1 MPETENRKPETE
13 MAETLDMLKT
23 CGAMVKHHE
32 GKKEMVV
39 NCRNCIYGAS
49 VADYPQCMARTLD
62 KLVEHPDVDSINL
75 EEFYERIYDEKQ
87 TQMLKEVAQVLSR
100 LRSEKIWSPSH
111 LGGEGCDKH
120 IAERSDYVTNLVHN
134 LLRTDPVS
142 GYFNLRQEI
151 EKERAKYQQGGA
163 EYQKCSQP
171 YLKTLMEIKSLLEKT
186 DLIKK
191 ANLIISKLHKVPKGR
206 AIYKTIFESAI
217 KPTFIRTRLETGAPK
232 GVELIDSYMVGDSEV
247 EVYKHPEKI
256 AYLYYLYP
264 PEYSLPPDQYFL
276 LNKTKEIVSKQKIE
290 GVEFEDPSETRRYFE
305 RIYEGTLSDIAE
317 QNDIKLEY
325 KDIKKLAKIVA
336 RYTVGF
342 GLLEIV
348 LSDERI
354 TDVYIDAPIGRYPA
368 YLVHSD
374 YGQCETNIIYTI
386 DEARSIISKFR
397 AISGRPFDES
407 HPVLDMDLDV
417 LSSRICVIGKPLSP
431 KGISLTFRRHKET
444 PWTIPQFID
453 VNMINPLGAGLISFL
468 VDAQASTIVTG
479 SRGSGKTSF
488 MNALILEIPQN
499 LRILTQEDTL
509 ELPVSYMKK
518 LGLNIQRLKTR
529 SVIQTSQTESEVAPE
544 EALRTALRLG
554 DSVLI
559 VGEVRSKEAKVLYEA
574 MRVGAVGNVV
584 MGTIHGE
591 SAYSV
596 WDRIVND
603 LEVPTT
609 SFKATDVVIVCAP
622 IRFKG
627 SLTKHRRIIQVTEVK
642 KHWEHD
648 PYLEN
653 GFEDILTYTA
663 KNDGWDLNKLYTDE
677 KIYESTKESEILAK
691 IMRMRGISFT
701 DIWNEINLR
710 AKTKN
715 YLVEAKRKH
724 ELPAILESRYTVPI
738 HNKMQLIGEGYKSQG
753 KKVDYD
759 SIYDEWRKWVD
770 ERYVKPLVARKKK
783 LEELKAK
790 KKAQSKVRR
799 RAVKVSK
806 KKKS

>member
-1 MPETENRKPETE
+1 MV
-13 MAETLDMLKT
+13 ETLDMLKT
-23 CGAMVKHHE
+23 CGAMIKHSE

-39 NCRNCIYGAS
+39 NCRNCAYGAS

-62 KLVEHPDVDSINL
+62 KLVDHPDVNTINL
-75 EEFYERIYDEKQ
+75 EEFYERLYNEKQ
-87 TQMLKEVAQVLSR
+87 TQVLKEVAQVLAR
-100 LRSEKIWSPSH
+100 LQSERIWSPSH
-111 LGGEGCDKH
+111 LGAEGCDKYLP
-120 IAERSDYVTNLVHN
+120 ERTDYMTNLVHG
-134 LLRTDPVS
+134 LLRTDPVAA
-142 GYFNLRQEI
+142 YFNLKQEL
-151 EKERAKYQQGGA
+151 EKERARYQQGDA
-163 EYQKCSQP
+163 AYQKYSQP
-171 YLKTLMEIKSLLEKT
+171 YLKTLMEVRSLLEAT
-186 DLIKK
+186 TIIKR
-191 ANLIISKLHKVPKGR
+191 ANMVISKLHKVPAGR

-232 GVELIDSYMVGDSEV
+232 GVELVDSYMVGDSEV
-247 EVYKHPEKI
+247 EIYKHPEKI
-256 AYLYYLYP
+256 SYMYYLYP
-264 PEYSLPPDQYFL
+264 PEYSLAPDQYFL
-276 LNKTKEIVSKQKIE
+276 LNKTKNLVSEQKIA
-290 GVEFEDPSETRRYFE
+290 GVEFEDPTETRRYFE
-305 RIYEGTLSDIAE
+305 RIYEGTLADIAE
-317 QNDIKLEY
+317 QNKIKLEY
-325 KDIKKLAKIVA
+325 KDIQKLSKIVA

-342 GLLEIV
+342 GLLETV
-348 LSDERI
+348 LSDDRV
-354 TDVYIDAPIGRYPA
+354 TDVYIDAPIGRHPV

-386 DEARSIISKFR
+386 DEARSMISKFR

-431 KGISLTFRRHKET
+431 NGISLTFRRHKDT
-444 PWTIPQFID
+444 PWTLPQFMD
-453 VNMINPLGAGLISFL
+453 VKMINALGAGLISFFI
-468 VDAQASTIVTG
+468 DAQASTIVTG

-509 ELPVSYMKK
+509 ELPVEYMKG

-529 SVIQTSQTESEVAPE
+529 SAIQTSQTESEVAPE

-574 MRVGAVGNVV
+574 MRIGAVGNVV

-603 LEVPTT
+603 LDVPTT
-609 SFKATDVVIVCAP
+609 SFKATDLVIVCAP

-627 SLTKHRRIIQVTEVK
+627 SLSKHRRVVQVTEVK

-653 GFEDILTYTA
+653 GFEDIMTYTA
-663 KNDGWDLNKLYTDE
+663 KTDDWDLNKLYIDE
-677 KIYESTKESEILAK
+677 KIYETTKESEIFEK
-691 IMRMRGISFT
+691 IMRMRGITFD

-715 YLVEAKRKH
+715 YLLEAKRKYD
-724 ELPAILESRYTVPI
+724 LPILLESKYTVPI
-738 HNKMQLIGEGYKSQG
+738 HNQMQLIGEESKSKG
-753 KKVDYD
+753 KDIEYGA
-759 SIYDEWRKWVD
+759 IYSQWKKWVD
-770 ERYVKPLVARKKK
+770 DRYVRPLIARKKK
-783 LEELKAK
+783 LEELQAQRQAKAK
-790 KKAQSKVRR
+790 ARRQAIKA
-799 RAVKVSK
+799 SK
-806 KKKS
+806 K